1 MLRRDMTE
9 PRHHVATIYDIATLA
24 KVSPA
29 TVSRALSQPGLVSD
43 TTRLRV
49 EAAVAKLGYV
59 ANAAAKSLR
68 TRRTGKLLVTV
79 PDVSNPFFAEIVKGV
94 EEAAQAEGYA
104 VLLGDTQNLAERE
117 ESYAQILR
125 RHEADGL
132 IVLGHRLPPTA
143 RELVDELGDA
153 APVVNGCEF
162 SPDLGV
168 PSVHIDN
175 AAAATVAMNHL
186 YALGH
191 ARIGVIGGP
200 EFNPLHHQR
209 LEGARDAA
217 RSHRALKHLLV
228 ETGDFSVES
237 GYDAGLRLLKRA
249 TPPTA
254 VFCFSDQM
262 AMGLLAACREQGV
275 DVPAELSVIGFD
287 DLRTTR
293 FLSPALTT
301 VSQPMRLIGRET
313 VRVLL
318 EILAGKPRSE
328 SIELPFELVVRASTA
343 APNGR

>member
-1 MLRRDMTE
+1 M
-9 PRHHVATIYDIATLA
+9 ATIYDIANLA

-29 TVSRALSQPGLVSD
+29 TVSRALSQPDLVSEA
-43 TTRLRV
+43 TRRRV
-49 EAAVAKLGYV
+49 QAAVAKLGFV
-59 ANAAAKSLR
+59 PNAAAKSLR

-94 EEAAQAEGYA
+94 EEAAQPKGYA
-104 VLLGDTQNLAERE
+104 VLLGDTQQQPERE

-125 RHEADGL
+125 RQEADGL

-162 SPDLGV
+162 TPDLGV

-175 AAAATVAMNHL
+175 AAAAHMAMEHL

-191 ARIGVIGGP
+191 RRVGIVGGP
-200 EFNPLHHQR
+200 ETNPLHHQR
-209 LEGARDAA
+209 LDGARAA
-217 RSHRALKHLLV
+217 AKGHRAMRSLSV
-228 ETGDFSVES
+228 ERGDFSVES
-237 GYDAGLRLLKRA
+237 GYAAGRRLLALPHR
-249 TPPTA
+249 PTA

-262 AMGLLAACREQGV
+262 AMGVLAACREHGV
-275 DVPAELSVIGFD
+275 NVPADLSVVGFD

-293 FLSPALTT
+293 YLAPALTT
-301 VSQPMRLIGRET
+301 ISQPMRSIGHET

-318 EILAGKPRSE
+318 GILAGKPHPDGV
-328 SIELPFELVVRASTA
+328 ELPFELIVRQSTA
-343 APNGR
+343 PPR